1 MEIND
6 IIVAISRKLHTA
18 FGSDYAKYIDGVP
31 QGFLSPAFLIQFLNL
46 ENIRQIGG
54 RWKVVTL
61 FNVQFFPLNGA
72 SEVANM
78 TLKIQQALKDVT
90 LLNGSVMLGTGGNS
104 EPVDGVGHNFIHFNF
119 FLQEVEVKVFMGSLE
134 HYTNGE
140 RVISVGEND

>member
-1 MEIND
+1 MEINE
-6 IIVAISRKLHTA
+6 IVTAISVKLHNV
-18 FGSDYAKYIDGVP
+18 FGASYKKYTDQVP
-31 QGFLSPAFLIQFLNL
+31 LGFQTPCFFIQFLNL

-54 RWKVVTL
+54 RWRVVTL
-61 FNVQFFPLNGA
+61 FNVQYFPRNGA

-119 FLQEVEVKVFMGSLE
+119 FLQEVERKVFMGSLE
-134 HYTNGE
+134 HYQKTKG
-140 RVISVGEND
+140 